1 MPGRARIARAF
12 THMEALRSSFEAL
25 RANKFRA
32 LLTALGLVIGNASVI
47 LVVTISL
54 TSRQYILDEIQRI
67 GSNLIYAQY
76 ESGNNGTTATADADY
91 VKIADVDAVRDQL
104 GSRIV
109 AATGVMN
116 NFDRMWIDGR
126 EEDVNIIGTDQYY
139 PQVRNLDL
147 LAGRFFDAADTQ
159 QRHHVALLMQRLARR
174 LFGGQAAAVGRTIK
188 LHGLQFTVIGT
199 FREKTDSLNLTE
211 LTGENVLIPITALKL
226 FSQLERIDPLYVQ
239 ARTAAAVEPL
249 TSQIHAIL
257 QGRHRQGARYRV
269 DNLAAILDAAKR
281 IAAVLT
287 AVLVVVS
294 AIALIISGIG
304 IMNIM
309 LVTVTERTREIGLR
323 MAVGAARRDVLE
335 QFLAE
340 AVLISLGGGLA
351 GILIGVAIPLSVR
364 YFTEDFQI
372 PISPLSIAVAFTV
385 SLLVGLVFGIL
396 PANRAARLN
405 PTEALRYE

>member
-1 MPGRARIARAF
+1 MFHG
-12 THMEALRSSFEAL
+12 EALRFSWQAL
-25 RANKFRA
+25 QANKFRA
-32 LLTALGLVIGNASVI
+32 FLTALGLVIGNASVI

-54 TSRQYILDEIQRI
+54 TSRDYILDQIQRI

-76 ESGNNGTTATADADY
+76 EAGNNTTGSSAAADY

-116 NFDRMWIDGR
+116 SFDRIRIQGG
-126 EEDVNIIGTDQYY
+126 EEDVAIIGSDQYY

-147 LAGRFFDAADTQ
+147 LAGRFFDVSDVS
-159 QRHHVALLMQRLARR
+159 QRRRVALLMERLARR
-174 LFGGQAAAVGRTIK
+174 LFGNPSAAVGQTVK
-188 LHGLQFTVIGT
+188 LHGLQFTVIGA
-199 FREKTDSLNLTE
+199 FREKTESFGLSE
-211 LTGENVLIPITALKL
+211 LSGENVLIPITVLRYFAPV
-226 FSQLERIDPLYVQ
+226 ERIDPLYVQ
-239 ARTAAAVEPL
+239 ARSAADVP
-249 TSQIHAIL
+249 AITGMVRSIL
-257 QGRHRQGARYRV
+257 ESRHRPGAKYRV
-269 DNLAAILDAAKR
+269 DNLAAILDAARR
-281 IAAVLT
+281 IATVLT
-287 AVLVVVS
+287 VVLMLVS
-294 AIALIISGIG
+294 ALALIISGIG

-340 AVLISLGGGLA
+340 AVIISMGGGLA

-364 YFTEDFQI
+364 FFTDEFAI
-372 PISPLSIAVAFTV
+372 PISALSIAVAFSV
-385 SLLVGLVFGIL
+385 SLIVGLAFGLL
-396 PANRAARLN
+396 PASRASRLN